1 MPLSTLGNRRSDT
14 FDANLELR
22 PYTAAAISATT
33 SGTAVDLI
41 GAAMSEFK
49 CAVIMG
55 AFTSFVDTV
64 NFWTFSVEVA
74 ITSSFVEI
82 ARFSPKSGAAQQIDI
97 PLSGYLVDDA
107 VPTAA
112 KIRIVATKTG
122 SPGALTYGAFLAR
135 DMC

>member
-1 MPLSTLGNRRSDT
+1 MPISTLGNRRSDT
-14 FDANLELR
+14 FDISLELR
-22 PYTAAAISATT
+22 AYTAAAISATAST
-33 SGTAVDLI
+33 SAVDLI
-41 GAAMSEFK
+41 GAAMNEFK
-49 CAVIMG
+49 CAIIMG

-74 ITSSFVEI
+74 TTTTFVEV
-82 ARFSPKSGAAQQIDI
+82 ARFAPKSGAAQQVDI
-97 PLSGYLVDDA
+97 PLAGYLIDDA

-112 KIRIVATKTG
+112 KIRVTATKTG